1 MNDTKMYERNIYCLE
16 GNWNKNPRSHQ
27 SVKPMLELLRTFASI
42 KYVYYKCDT
51 KDEFFYR
58 LQQFT
63 KGTYKNYP
71 ILYLAFHG
79 HTNRIIVENQYI
91 TLKEITTALEGKLAN
106 KIVHFGSC
114 STLRTSEK
122 NIQNFVTTTNCQF
135 ISGYCKKVH
144 YIDACAF
151 ELLYFDLL
159 QKYIFVRKIDSEI
172 FSLSPQLIDN
182 KLKFKIL
189 FNELS
194 NLHTL

>member
-1 MNDTKMYERNIYCLE
+1 MNDTQTHERNIYCLE

-27 SVKPMLELLRTFASI
+27 SIKPMLELLRTFKGV

-51 KDEFFYR
+51 KNEFYKR

-79 HTNRIIVENQYI
+79 KPNRIEVEKQYI
-91 TLKEITTALEGKLAN
+91 TLKEIAMDLEGKLAN

-114 STLRTSEK
+114 YTMRTSEK
-122 NIQNFVTTTNCQF
+122 NIQHFITTTNCQF
-135 ISGYCKKVH
+135 ISGYRKYVD

-159 QKYIFVRKIDSEI
+159 QENSYTKYVFRAI
-172 FSLSPQLIDN
+172 N
-182 KLKFKIL
+182 KLHPV
-189 FNELS
+189 LS
-194 NLHTL
+194 ASLDFYVSQ